1 MSAILSMAEPV
12 RPSTMETLH
21 VLLAAAWRR
30 RFVIAVPILVLP
42 VLGAIAGHFA
52 PRTYEARMSVLV
64 QEPGSLN
71 PFFEDLSVKTD
82 LKNRME
88 ALRALLTS
96 RLVLG
101 GVAEDIGLVSPQ
113 SPQEQRDRAVAEL
126 GHAVSV
132 QLIGNEMVEL
142 RLRGRTP
149 HGLADILNRIGERFI
164 DRVEAPEDS
173 SIRDSVMFLRNELQS
188 ATDKLN
194 RAEDALAN
202 LKSENSQQLPDLR
215 ATNVQRLAQLR
226 DSLSDHEIRLAG
238 AETEF
243 AAMRDRMARTD
254 PVIGEL
260 EKRIVQTTSELA
272 LLRARY
278 TDQHSK
284 VQAALRDL
292 ERLQEERTTM
302 LRADATEAPVDM
314 NRLWNLAAATPNRG
328 EESQPLLVSQVELLE
343 KARENLQTLR
353 SETEH
358 LRDAVRDLT
367 QRIEATGQVER
378 ELHEREREVQVT
390 GDLVSQ
396 LRKRFDMA
404 KVTGALSRYEEP
416 QRVAVIDRPVEP
428 TSPTRPVTLLF
439 AIAGLIG
446 GIALGGGLA
455 TILELADTSV
465 RRIRDMERLLGVPV
479 LARVIPMR

>member
-1 MSAILSMAEPV
+1 
-12 RPSTMETLH
+12 
-21 VLLAAAWRR
+21 
-30 RFVIAVPILVLP
+30 
-42 VLGAIAGHFA
+42 
-52 PRTYEARMSVLV
+52 
-64 QEPGSLN
+64 
-71 PFFEDLSVKTD
+71 
-82 LKNRME
+82 
-88 ALRALLTS
+88 
-96 RLVLG
+96 
-101 GVAEDIGLVSPQ
+101 
-113 SPQEQRDRAVAEL
+113 
-126 GHAVSV
+126 
-132 QLIGNEMVEL
+132 
-142 RLRGRTP
+142 
-149 HGLADILNRIGERFI
+149 
-164 DRVEAPEDS
+164 
-173 SIRDSVMFLRNELQS
+173 
-188 ATDKLN
+188 
-194 RAEDALAN
+194 
-202 LKSENSQQLPDLR
+202 
-215 ATNVQRLAQLR
+215 
-226 DSLSDHEIRLAG
+226 
-238 AETEF
+238 
-243 AAMRDRMARTD
+243 
-254 PVIGEL
+254 
-260 EKRIVQTTSELA
+260 
-272 LLRARY
+272 
-278 TDQHSK
+278 
-284 VQAALRDL
+284 
-292 ERLQEERTTM
+292 M